1 MNGFSVP
8 VEKNY
13 TVTSATKYCI
23 KFLIIIIMY
32 IGTLVKGTEDIFF
45 SIILVNIIV

>member
-13 TVTSATKYCI
+13 TVTSANKI
-23 KFLIIIIMY
+23 LHQISHMY
-32 IGTLVKGTEDIFF
+32 IGTLVKGT
-45 SIILVNIIV
+45 